1 MKPVTLF
8 FVLLALAGVG
18 VVLTTGCESTSTAD
32 EVITLTPASAT
43 LSGEGAT
50 ASFVASVTST
60 NAELVL
66 PLEWAIG
73 SGNLGRILSTAG
85 LTAIYESNGKIGNN
99 TISVKDQVGQA
110 GVAVINQVEIPESSS
125 TGVVLRLR

>member
-8 FVLLALAGVG
+8 FVMLALAGVG

-43 LSGEGAT
+43 LSGKGAT

-66 PLEWAIG
+66 PLEWAVG

-99 TISVKDQVGQA
+99 TISVQDQVGQA
-110 GVAVINQVEIPESSS
+110 GVAVINQVEVPEPSS

>member
-8 FVLLALAGVG
+8 FVMLALAGVG

>member
-1 MKPVTLF
+1 MKSAILLF
-8 FVLLALAGVG
+8 SVLALVGAGVG
-18 VVLTTGCESTSTAD
+18 LTTGCESTSTAD

-43 LSGEGAT
+43 LTGEGAT
-50 ASFVASVTST
+50 ASFVASITST

-66 PLEWAIG
+66 PLEWAVG

-110 GVAVINQVEIPESSS
+110 GVAVINQVEVQESSS
-125 TGVVLRLR
+125 TGAVLRLR